1 MRCKR
6 PWVVFNAPLRKD
18 NRPVQMTA
26 SDIPDGFERHFRQ
39 SPLTDPW
46 EPIYS
51 KRTADA
57 VIVALRLDRPHTN
70 SRGLIHGGLIASLA
84 DDAMGLSC
92 GVKIGGSRLVTV
104 GLAID
109 FIGTAQV
116 GQWLAVETD
125 VIKTG
130 GTLCFAQ
137 CFVTADGVAIAR
149 ANATFRVVK
158 PKE

>member
-1 MRCKR
+1 
-6 PWVVFNAPLRKD
+6 
-18 NRPVQMTA
+18 MTT
-26 SDIPDGFERHFRQ
+26 DVPEGFERHFRK

-57 VIVALRLDRPHTN
+57 IIIALRLATPHTN
-70 SRGLIHGGLIASLA
+70 SRGLAHGGLITSLA
-84 DDAMGLSC
+84 DNAMGLNC
-92 GVKIGGSRLVTV
+92 GVRLGGGARLLTV
-104 GLAID
+104 GLSID
-109 FIGTAQV
+109 FIGSAQV
-116 GQWLAVETD
+116 GQWLAVHTE

-137 CFVTADGVAIAR
+137 CFVKADGAPVAR

-158 PKE
+158 KA